1 MESLFT
7 PLRLDTDSRKL
18 KFETCL
24 DRSIDKVRSLAV
36 RKRQSVWVTLT
47 PESLTGRWPCLLGCD
62 GTERGRNPEE
72 SRRL

>member
-24 DRSIDKVRSLAV
+24 DRSIDEVR
-36 RKRQSVWVTLT
+36 
-47 PESLTGRWPCLLGCD
+47 ESLGQNVNQSGL
-62 GTERGRNPEE
+62 
-72 SRRL
+72 RLPPGH